1 MAPDFV
7 TWIVDS
13 PFRTLRIF
21 WMHRFLYK
29 DDGTAGLH
37 ADDMGGPD
45 APLTKAGKMDSRI
58 LEGSGRKGNANLG
71 EVG

>member
-1 MAPDFV
+1 
-7 TWIVDS
+7 
-13 PFRTLRIF
+13 
-21 WMHRFLYK
+21 MHRFLYK

-58 LEGSGRKGNANLG
+58 LLEGSGRKGNANVG